1 MKITSFIIALI
12 LVSVVATTFTIAN
25 ADFTTKYG
33 KTYDDETLATFEATE
48 ELTNLTQSIKEKEE
62 SQPAAT
68 GITDLVGDYIGKA
81 VDTLKVAK
89 GSLNVFDA
97 MVDDGTEKIG
107 LPSYFKGAFI
117 MIALVLIIIGVIVSA
132 MVKRDL

>member
-12 LVSVVATTFTIAN
+12 LVSLVAATFSSSISDLTG
-25 ADFTTKYG
+25 KYG
-33 KTYDDETLATFEATE
+33 KTYDNTTLQTYQATS

-97 MVDDGTEKIG
+97 MVDDGTEQLS
-107 LPSYFKGAFI
+107 LPSIFKVSFI

-132 MVKRDL
+132 MIKKDL